1 MIAFTF
7 SGANL
12 VLLSVTRFLL
22 ALNILSEGALVGG
35 ALKYFLANFPIFKYF
50 VANGIHAYKLV

>member
-12 VLLSVTRFLL
+12 VLLSLIIFLL

-35 ALKYFLANFPIFKYF
+35 ALKYFLANFPIP
-50 VANGIHAYKLV
+50 